1 MSARSYSLADLAPD
15 LQDVTVAAW
24 YVRPGQDV
32 RADDDLVDLV
42 TDKAAITLPVP
53 TTGRVVRLGP
63 ERDAGVAPDDFLVTI
78 ETGDNGGL
86 S

>member
-1 MSARSYSLADLAPD
+1 MSARTYTLAELAPD

-32 RADDDLVDLV
+32 REDDDLVDLV
-42 TDKAAITLPVP
+42 TDKAAVTLPAP
-53 TTGRVVRLGP
+53 ASGRVVTLGP
-63 ERDAGVAPDDFLVTI
+63 GRDATVDPGDILVTI
-78 ETGDNGGL
+78 ETNAHGGF